1 MCLDWRLG
9 AGGNGEHSYAGKA
22 VESLCLPLNAV
33 TGLPTP
39 VSSSKHQSHIKE
51 HGLTVKEHR
60 QSVSV
65 FLDDWTEERASDLRN
80 NDLGKS
86 CLFFEYGLKWK
97 CSLNVD

>member
-65 FLDDWTEERASDLRN
+65 LFQYRTDGSLGDRENRW
-80 NDLGKS
+80 LGKS
-86 CLFFEYGLKWK
+86 NWLLESGLVTK
-97 CSLNVD
+97 CFLNMN